1 MSKYVIKRI
10 LLLIPV
16 IIGVSFLIFTIMFFV
31 PGDPARIILG
41 ASGGNATEADLIIK
55 REQLG
60 LNDPYI
66 VQLGRFLYDTFIR
79 QDFGTSYLT
88 NTPVIKEIAVRFPRT
103 LQLALLCIVIQVIVG
118 IPLGLIAAT
127 HQNKLP
133 DRICTLLA
141 MIGVSLPEFWVA
153 LMLIIVFSLKLGW
166 LPAYGFGG
174 VKYFILPCIALALRG
189 VATLARLT
197 RSNMLEVLHS
207 DYITTAKAKGIPEM
221 RILLVHALPN
231 GIIPVI
237 QTLGSSFGASLGGAI
252 VIENIFSIAGMGT
265 YLMSAVANLDYPI
278 VRSSVIVLALAFSVV
293 MLLVDIVFAFV
304 DPRIKAQYAGGTKRK
319 KVNKNA

>member
-1 MSKYVIKRI
+1 MSKYIAKRI

-16 IIGVSFLIFTIMFFV
+16 VLGVSFLIFSIMYFV
-31 PGDPARIILG
+31 PGDPARIILS
-41 ASGGNATEADLIIK
+41 AGGGSVTEADLALK

-60 LNDPYI
+60 LDKPYI
-66 VQLGRFLYDTFIR
+66 VQLGQFFYDTFIR
-79 QDFGTSYLT
+79 HDFGTSYLT
-88 NTPVIKEIAVRFPRT
+88 GTSVAAEIAIRFPRT
-103 LQLALLCIVIQVIVG
+103 LKLAFICIIIQVIIG

-127 HQNKLP
+127 HQNQLA
-133 DRICTLLA
+133 DRICTVIS

-153 LMLIIVFSLKLGW
+153 LMLVIVFALNLGW
-166 LPAYGFGG
+166 LPAYGFEST
-174 VKYFILPCIALALRG
+174 KYYILPCAALSLRG
-189 VATLARLT
+189 IATLARLT
-197 RSNMLEVLHS
+197 RSNMLDVLHS
-207 DYITTAKAKGIPEM
+207 DYITTAKAKGIPPL

-265 YLMSAVANLDYPI
+265 YLMSAVDNLDYPI

-293 MLLVDIVFAFV
+293 MLVVDLIFAFV
-304 DPRIKAQYAGGTKRK
+304 DPRIKAQYENSGK
-319 KVNKNA
+319 KVKRRG